1 MQTPIQKQ
9 KYKKDETHK
18 GSDVKIDLSK
28 YYQKQTPN
36 PKNQKII
43 KKTGTEPE
51 IYEYYPMSSKT
62 SSKAHTY
69 NKNKSLTQQFKYD
82 DLYEYNPVTKV
93 YEYKTEKGDKAKKL
107 FPLLPKL
114 KEEKHY
120 QLNPDLKKIILMLL
134 KQKLQPQLLILVI
147 KIYLLPLLL

>member
-1 MQTPIQKQ
+1 
-9 KYKKDETHK
+9 
-18 GSDVKIDLSK
+18 
-28 YYQKQTPN
+28 
-36 PKNQKII
+36 
-43 KKTGTEPE
+43 
-51 IYEYYPMSSKT
+51 MSSKT